1 DLWTY
6 DAPRASLG
14 GSDSHTYAVTV
25 TKATTHLKV
34 TLSHPSL
41 NQVGV
46 NGFEYVV
53 TVRDANGRVVAT
65 TTEADGVGT
74 SSAFV
79 DLRPLRN
86 PSVTDG
92 AFTVEVSGESSLS
105 DPDGLDS
112 DSLLGDTITLQLAQ
126 LTPLA

>member
-1 DLWTY
+1 VQSDLWTY
-6 DAPRASLG
+6 DAPHVALG
-14 GSDSHTYAVTV
+14 GSDSHSYNVTV
-25 TKATTHLKV
+25 KRGITHLKV

-53 TVRDANGRVVAT
+53 TVRDAKGRVVAT

-79 DLRPLRN
+79 DLRTLAN
-86 PSVTDG
+86 PAVAYGT
-92 AFTVEVSGESSLS
+92 FTVEVSGQTSLS
-105 DPDGLDS
+105 DPDSLDS
-112 DSLLGDTITLQLAQ
+112 DSVLGDTITLQLAQ
-126 LTPLA
+126 LR